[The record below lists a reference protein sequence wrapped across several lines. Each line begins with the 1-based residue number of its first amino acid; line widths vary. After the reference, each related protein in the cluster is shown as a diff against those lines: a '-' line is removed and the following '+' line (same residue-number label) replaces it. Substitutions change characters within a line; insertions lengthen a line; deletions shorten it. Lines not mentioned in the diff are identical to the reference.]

1 MNPSEEGGS
10 YDSDSGASSSSSSPP
25 SPPRP
30 AQPSPHHL
38 NHHNIVKP
46 HLPPQTLN
54 STISP
59 PPLPLL
65 PTPLQHTS
73 PPLLPLNHHQSL
85 LGKVQLPP
93 YIAEKLPLLT
103 NNHLMQENNRRM
115 LLKDT
120 EMKPRDHHHHHH
132 QQQRHHRS
140 PSLSPSNHTS
150 PPVYIPEDVIL
161 PPEFELQESC
171 IQEAGLGVF
180 SLVDI
185 PQGRK
190 FGPFTG
196 VEKSSVTDTQ
206 YAWEVRFESISLF
219 DAFVFAG
226 GSSDSLQPRLKIC
239 TTQWQ

>member
-1 MNPSEEGGS
+1 MFFFFLDADPMNPSEEGGS

-25 SPPRP
+25 SPPP
-30 AQPSPHHL
+30 PPSQFHL
-38 NHHNIVKP
+38 NHHHAVQP
-46 HLPPQTLN
+46 HLPPQPPN

-65 PTPLQHTS
+65 PAPLQHTS
-73 PPLLPLNHHQSL
+73 PPLLPLNHHQSI
-85 LGKVQLPP
+85 LGKVQLPT
-93 YIAEKLPLLT
+93 YLAEKLPLLT
-103 NNHLMQENNRRM
+103 TNNLLMQENNHRM
-115 LLKDT
+115 LLQES
-120 EMKPRDHHHHHH
+120 EMKQRDHHHHQH
-132 QQQRHHRS
+132 HHRS
-140 PSLSPSNHTS
+140 PSSSSPTNHPS

-185 PQGRK
+185 LQGRK

-206 YAWEVRFESISLF
+206 YAWEVSFQIIS
-219 DAFVFAG
+219 
-226 GSSDSLQPRLKIC
+226 
-239 TTQWQ
+239 

>member
-1 MNPSEEGGS
+1 MFFFFLDADPMNPSEEGGS

-25 SPPRP
+25 SPPP
-30 AQPSPHHL
+30 PPSQFHL
-38 NHHNIVKP
+38 NHHHAVQP
-46 HLPPQTLN
+46 HLPPQPPN

-65 PTPLQHTS
+65 PAPLQHTS
-73 PPLLPLNHHQSL
+73 PPLLPLNHHQSI
-85 LGKVQLPP
+85 LGKVQLPT
-93 YIAEKLPLLT
+93 YLAEKLPLLT
-103 NNHLMQENNRRM
+103 TNNLLMQENNHRM
-115 LLKDT
+115 LLQES
-120 EMKPRDHHHHHH
+120 EMKQRDHHHHQHH
-132 QQQRHHRS
+132 HHRS
-140 PSLSPSNHTS
+140 PSSSSPTNHPS

-206 YAWEVRFESISLF
+206 YAWEVSFQIIS
-219 DAFVFAG
+219 
-226 GSSDSLQPRLKIC
+226 
-239 TTQWQ
+239 